1 MKKTI
6 SNAPLIGPRGW
17 GTFNF
22 TDSIVPVETVNRV
35 QYMTVDYDSLTTI
48 KEIVLKWG
56 TSITVSN
63 PGILIWNNGERHTR
77 ILGATATLTG
87 SAFEKNIR
95 ITLAEP
101 IQVGTPGL
109 CIKVYNGAVPESET
123 AVIKGKTYNIKSVLN
138 LSGGQIGKGQRI
150 RYSVPVSG
158 LATMELFQV
167 NGAKIGTI
175 AKQSADAGSN
185 SFLWNGMTV
194 QGVRVNAPIA
204 VLRLNTG
211 AGSISRTVHIR
222 R

>member
-1 MKKTI
+1 MNKTI
-6 SNAPLIGPRGW
+6 VNAPLINPRGW
-17 GTFNF
+17 GTLNF

-35 QYMTVDYDSLTTI
+35 QSMQVDFDSLTII

-56 TSITVSN
+56 TSITVPK
-63 PGILIWNNGERHTR
+63 PGILIRNNGPAGS
-77 ILGATATLTG
+77 ILQGATVALEG

-109 CIKVYNGAVPESET
+109 CIKVYNGDVPESEA
-123 AVIKGKTYNIKSVLN
+123 AVIKGKTYNIRSALN

-167 NGAKIGTI
+167 NGVKIGTI

-194 QGVRVNAPIA
+194 QGVRINAPIA

-211 AGSISRTVHIR
+211 AGSISRTVNIR